1 MTKKEHIVVGLDIGT
16 TKICAVVGEI
26 LSDHSVNVIGIG
38 SHRSS
43 GLRKGMVVNMDS
55 TVESIKRAVEEAEL
69 MAAVQ
74 INSVYTGIAG
84 SHIGSESTQGVV
96 ALKKRE
102 VTKSDIRRAVDT
114 ARGCA
119 VPPPDRQI
127 LHVLPREFIVD
138 DQEGIRDPLG
148 IAGSRLEVDV
158 HIVTGA
164 VTSAQNLAR
173 CVSRAGLDVVDIV
186 LQPLASSAA
195 VLSPEERELGV
206 VMVDIGGGTTDVAIW
221 VEGCIRHSAVIP
233 MGGHHLTSDLAIGLR
248 TAPEDAEKIKLQY
261 GVASSQLLN
270 EDENIEVPSV
280 GGRPPRV
287 MPRNIVAQIL
297 SPRVEEMLDM
307 VRREIRR
314 AGYDGML
321 VAGGVLTGGTSLLPG
336 MPEVAEQVL
345 NLSVRLGRPLGVGG
359 LRDIVQNPMYS
370 TAVGLIVHSVS
381 QENEFEVVGA
391 GGGKSKKPSRWMGG
405 MVFKMRSW
413 VMNFF

>member
-1 MTKKEHIVVGLDIGT
+1 
-16 TKICAVVGEI
+16 
-26 LSDHSVNVIGIG
+26 
-38 SHRSS
+38 
-43 GLRKGMVVNMDS
+43 
-55 TVESIKRAVEEAEL
+55 
-69 MAAVQ
+69 
-74 INSVYTGIAG
+74 
-84 SHIGSESTQGVV
+84 
-96 ALKKRE
+96 
-102 VTKSDIRRAVDT
+102 
-114 ARGCA
+114 
-119 VPPPDRQI
+119 
-127 LHVLPREFIVD
+127 
-138 DQEGIRDPLG
+138 
-148 IAGSRLEVDV
+148 
-158 HIVTGA
+158 
-164 VTSAQNLAR
+164 
-173 CVSRAGLDVVDIV
+173 VSRAGLDVVDII

-270 EDENIEVPSV
+270 DDENIEVPSV

-287 MPRNIVAQIL
+287 MPRNVVAQIL
-297 SPRVEEMLDM
+297 SPRVEEMFEM

-336 MPEVAEQVL
+336 MAEVAEQVL

-391 GGGKSKKPSRWMGG
+391 GGGKSAKPSRWMGG
-405 MVFKMRSW
+405 MVFKMKGW